1 MNRID
6 EHDSGPPIFVL
17 SCARSGS
24 TLLRYIIDTH
34 PEICS
39 PAELQLGELSEK
51 LYLTINSTL
60 GEVCGAADDDER
72 ERIVLA
78 EVRRV
83 ISELMA
89 TYTKAKGKRLWCEKT
104 PWNLRF
110 LELLSSVFPDAKY
123 ICLYRNCM
131 DVVYSCVENIRLRF
145 AEELFQ
151 YFKKHQG
158 DKISGAIDY
167 WCDEVGRMMA
177 FEREH
182 GSDCFRVKY
191 ESLVLE
197 PAQTLEPLF
206 GFLGVEWSPRL
217 PATVFSTQ
225 HDQGYGD
232 PKIMY
237 SRKISKSSIGKGS
250 SISRTRIPD
259 ALLEKMNRLLAEL
272 DYPTVGPDWDIMPSP
287 YTRSEHAAE
296 EDKLVS
302 SVDEVFTHYIPRQ
315 LDERRHALERVRATY
330 KIIVTGPQSGVWMI
344 EIEGADNRVTQ
355 GTGRADCTIRVSS
368 SDLLSIVNGG
378 LNVASAFDLGRLQVM
393 GNSELADVMGQVLF
407 GIGNR
412 QMG

>member
-1 MNRID
+1 MVMKRVD
-6 EHDSGPPIFVL
+6 EHPSGPPIFVL
-17 SCARSGS
+17 SPARSGS
-24 TLLRYIIDTH
+24 TLMRYIIDTH

-51 LYLTINSTL
+51 LYLTVNGTL
-60 GEVCGAADDDER
+60 GQICVTSDDEER

-83 ISELMA
+83 ISELMG

-104 PWNLRF
+104 PWNLQY

-131 DVVYSCVENIRLRF
+131 DVVHSCVENIRLRF

-167 WCDEVGRMMA
+167 WCDEVNKMLA

-182 GSDCFRVKY
+182 GAACFRLKY

-206 GFLGVEWSPRL
+206 GFLGVEWDPGL
-217 PATVFSTQ
+217 LTDVFSIP

-250 SISRTRIPD
+250 TISRAQIPEPM
-259 ALLEKMNRLLAEL
+259 LKKMNTLLAEL
-272 DYPTVGPDWDIMPSP
+272 GYPVVGPGWDHEPSP
-287 YTRSEHAAE
+287 YLSGEHVPDE
-296 EDKLVS
+296 EKMVS
-302 SVDEVFTHYIPRQ
+302 SVEEVFKHYIPRQ
-315 LDERRHALERVRATY
+315 LEQRKDALQKVQATY

-344 EIEGADNRVTQ
+344 NLSAADNCITQ
-355 GTGRADCTIRVSS
+355 DNVRADCTIRVSS
-368 SDLLSIVNGG
+368 NDLLNIVNGR

-407 GIGNR
+407 GI
-412 QMG
+412 